1 MKYIDLHTHS
11 TASDGGDTPE
21 EVVRKAKALNL
32 AAVALTD
39 HDTMDG
45 HEAALTAGRDIG
57 MKVIP
62 GCELSSTF
70 GNLRFHIV
78 GLWVPRDNG
87 PFNKMLAD
95 LREKRQDRNTRIIEK
110 LRALGFD
117 ISLEEVVAESARS
130 KTDGKV
136 GSVGRPHI
144 ASVLTRKGYVRD
156 NREAFDKYLKQ
167 GKKAWLPKEVLPTDE
182 ACHRLAEIGAT
193 VVLAHPFLEQ
203 KDGRPRPAEIDEAVA
218 RLVPHGLNAIEVLH
232 PAHTP
237 EDEKAALEIA
247 ARHWLLPSGGSDYH
261 AAKKPDISLGTG
273 KGTLAIPED
282 VLLKMEELR
291 RSMGLPC

>member
-117 ISLEEVVAESARS
+117 ISLEEVVAENATL
-130 KTDGKV
+130 KTDCKD

-144 ASVLTRKGYVRD
+144 ASALTRKRYVTRDSDALLTNLQKGYRS
-156 NREAFDKYLKQ
+156 
-167 GKKAWLPKEVLPTDE
+167 WLRK
-182 ACHRLAEIGAT
+182 
-193 VVLAHPFLEQ
+193 
-203 KDGRPRPAEIDEAVA
+203 VA
-218 RLVPHGLNAIEVLH
+218 LS
-232 PAHTP
+232 
-237 EDEKAALEIA
+237 
-247 ARHWLLPSGGSDYH
+247 W
-261 AAKKPDISLGTG
+261 
-273 KGTLAIPED
+273 
-282 VLLKMEELR
+282 
-291 RSMGLPC
+291 

>member
-11 TASDGGDTPE
+11 TASDGGT
-21 EVVRKAKALNL
+21 RRKKLCAKAKALNL

-78 GLWVPRDNG
+78 GLWVPG
-87 PFNKMLAD
+87 TTAHSTKMLAD

-117 ISLEEVVAESARS
+117 ISLEKLWRKAQRSKPTARS
-130 KTDGKV
+130 A
-136 GSVGRPHI
+136 
-144 ASVLTRKGYVRD
+144 ASGVRIS
-156 NREAFDKYLKQ
+156 
-167 GKKAWLPKEVLPTDE
+167 P
-182 ACHRLAEIGAT
+182 AC
-193 VVLAHPFLEQ
+193 
-203 KDGRPRPAEIDEAVA
+203 
-218 RLVPHGLNAIEVLH
+218 
-232 PAHTP
+232 
-237 EDEKAALEIA
+237 
-247 ARHWLLPSGGSDYH
+247 
-261 AAKKPDISLGTG
+261 
-273 KGTLAIPED
+273 
-282 VLLKMEELR
+282 
-291 RSMGLPC
+291 